1 MQEEVESKTVN
12 LAVSTTK
19 LTARALIRGIRWYIM
34 HRNHKKLRKQIA
46 HQNDPVG
53 EQSVKKLLKG
63 GAGTDKIELPDGSA
77 KDFCRIAKQFG
88 VDYAV
93 RKDKT
98 VDPPRYVVF
107 FKAKDTEVLD
117 QVVKEYTAKTL
128 EKKQRES
135 VREQLKAEKSK
146 VKAETKEAKA
156 KEKEEKAKAKGQ
168 NKTQKPKKRK
178 VRTEGR

>member
-1 MQEEVESKTVN
+1 MQEEVENKTVN

-19 LTARALIRGIRWYIM
+19 LTARVLIRGIRWYLM
-34 HRNHKKLRKQIA
+34 HRNQKKLRKQLA
-46 HQNDPVG
+46 KQNEPIG

-77 KDFCRIAKQFG
+77 KEFCKIAKQFG
-88 VDYAV
+88 VDYAI

-98 VDPPRYVVF
+98 ADPPRYVVF

-117 QVVKEYTAKTL
+117 QVVKEYTATTM
-128 EKKQRES
+128 EKKQKES
-135 VREQLKAEKSK
+135 VREQLKAEKAK
-146 VKAETKEAKA
+146 VKAEAKEARAQEKA
-156 KEKEEKAKAKGQ
+156 AKKKEKA
-168 NKTQKPKKRK
+168 QKPKKRK